1 MKLKIELKREGNTIS
16 GRVLE
21 QDESLRRA
29 IGDLSFKPIISN
41 TDFSILSGYHPELSE
56 STLFVRG
63 SYRGTDDYIFSES
76 FDSFDDAD
84 KVYANIVD
92 LVDELNGEI
101 GGVVDELGNSL
112 YIDSY
117 GETISV
123 ISHNGSSELIED
135 KEDFNHMKIY
145 ISGKITDNTNYTEE
159 FSKAEKI
166 LKEKFPGATIINPAE
181 VSLPNICDWDDYM
194 VICLRLLDK
203 ATHIYMLD
211 NWVHSK
217 GACTEH
223 LHALENDIKVLW
235 SDNSPYRG
243 A

>member
-1 MKLKIELKREGNTIS
+1 MKLKIELRLDDKTIS

-21 QDESLRRA
+21 QDESLRANEGR
-29 IGDLSFKPIISN
+29 KPELIIRN
-41 TDFSILSGYHPELSE
+41 TEFLILSSFCPVLLENK
-56 STLFVRG
+56 LFVRG
-63 SYRGTDDYIFSES
+63 RNCSTDNDIFSNDYVSSE
-76 FDSFDDAD
+76 DAN
-84 KVYANIVD
+84 KVYATIVG
-92 LVDELNGEI
+92 LVNALNGEI
-101 GGVVDELGNSL
+101 GGVVDEWENAL
-112 YIDSY
+112 YLDSH

-123 ISHNGSSELIED
+123 ISHSEGGELIED
-135 KEDFNHMKIY
+135 KEDSNHMKIY

-159 FSKAEKI
+159 FAKAEKI
-166 LKEKFPGATIINPAE
+166 LKKKFPGATIINPAE
-181 VSLPNICDWDDYM
+181 VLLPNICDWDDYM

-211 NWVHSK
+211 NWVQSR

-235 SDNSPYRG
+235 SDNSSYRG

>member
-1 MKLKIELKREGNTIS
+1 MKLKMVLKLEVKTIS
-16 GRVLE
+16 GKVLE
-21 QDESLRRA
+21 QDESLRNNN
-29 IGDLSFKPIISN
+29 SKPITLIQNDKFRIVS
-41 TDFSILSGYHPELSE
+41 
-56 STLFVRG
+56 STLPLLGWDELFVRG
-63 SYRGTDDYIFSES
+63 MSYNNDNRVFLKS
-76 FDSFDDAD
+76 FETIEEAERIY
-84 KVYANIVD
+84 KTIIE
-92 LVDELNGEI
+92 LVNELNGEF
-101 GGVVDELGNSL
+101 GGVVDEWGNAL

-123 ISHNGSSELIED
+123 ISHNGGSELIED
-135 KEDFNHMKIY
+135 KEDSNHMKIY

-159 FSKAEKI
+159 FAKAEKI
-166 LKEKFPGATIINPAE
+166 LKEKFPGAIIINPAD
-181 VSLPNICDWDDYM
+181 VSLPSICDWDDYM

-211 NWVHSK
+211 NWVHSR